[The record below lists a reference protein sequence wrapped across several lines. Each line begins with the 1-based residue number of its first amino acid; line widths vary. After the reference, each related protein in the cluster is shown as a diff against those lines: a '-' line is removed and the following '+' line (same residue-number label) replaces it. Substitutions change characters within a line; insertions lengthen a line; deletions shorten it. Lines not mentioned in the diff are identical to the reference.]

1 MGHFLPGG
9 QLFILW
15 RSLSWRRRR
24 RRNNL
29 ALSALIFSQE
39 FLCKSGKMLLLCT
52 VYNSDR
58 GAPLNEYSIVQHK
71 TIRLHSPTLYFWATL
86 RHCLP
91 KSTIISA
98 PKKVPS
104 VGFEL
109 PSKERQQVSNNRK
122 PFIHKEESRE
132 KW

>member
-1 MGHFLPGG
+1 MAAAAAQEPGAKRSYFLARVSLQIG
-9 QLFILW
+9 QDFFCCIQ
-15 RSLSWRRRR
+15 
-24 RRNNL
+24 
-29 ALSALIFSQE
+29 LIKG
-39 FLCKSGKMLLLCT
+39 L
-52 VYNSDR
+52 
-58 GAPLNEYSIVQHK
+58 LNEYSIVQHK